1 MSTKNKAIRHEIEK
15 ATSFHDG
22 QGNIIKR
29 AGPGFETSADGAI
42 VDDRN
47 VMRFFMHRW
56 LPRLKIMKTRTQV
69 LRQIQDFQE
78 KIPSLDMGIL
88 PDGTILPLPANHSID
103 EQRIHAEI
111 IKVLK
116 NFPGP
121 KTDVTENP
129 GEQVMSLA
137 MVMDAPISVL
147 EEELKECRKLILE
160 AHANE
165 RTQLG
170 DLPEKL
176 EENLLHCQKS
186 ATRVIQRLNLMVN
199 SPMISSS
206 LSGKQKQEA
215 TRVLNMW
222 KDLPQKAKG
231 WADYF
236 NARHEQEWA
245 QMKKVAEEE
254 EVQHEKEWAE
264 MEKEAALQA
273 EQAESDDEDAQKVQG
288 FHPQMKIQKTADFGE
303 RIRSATNM
311 TGAVKTNP
319 GGGRKT
325 RKRKRR
331 RKTRKRKKKTKRKKN
346 KKKTKRKHKKRHHRT
361 KRRK

>member
-47 VMRFFMHRW
+47 VMSFFIHRW
-56 LPRLKIMKTRTQV
+56 LPRLNTMKTRTQV

-88 PDGTILPLPANHSID
+88 PDGTILPLSANHSID
-103 EQRIHAEI
+103 EQRIHEEI

-245 QMKKVAEEE
+245 QMKKVA
-254 EVQHEKEWAE
+254 
-264 MEKEAALQA
+264 ALQA
-273 EQAESDDEDAQKVQG
+273 EEAGSDDEEAQKVQG
-288 FHPQMKIQKTADFGE
+288 FESQMKIRKTADFGD
-303 RIRSATNM
+303 RIRNPGDM
-311 TGAVKTNP
+311 TGAVKTNT

-325 RKRKRR
+325 RKRKRKRR
-331 RKTRKRKKKTKRKKN
+331 RKTRKRRKKKKTR
-346 KKKTKRKHKKRHHRT
+346 KRKHKKRH
-361 KRRK
+361 RKTRKK

>member
-1 MSTKNKAIRHEIEK
+1 MSAKNQAIRDEIEK
-15 ATSFHDG
+15 ATLFRDG

-47 VMRFFMHRW
+47 VMSFFMHRW

-88 PDGTILPLPANHSID
+88 PDGTILPLPANHSRD
-103 EQRIHAEI
+103 EQRIHEEI

-121 KTDVTENP
+121 KTDVTEDP
-129 GEQVMSLA
+129 GEQVMSLP

-147 EEELKECRKLILE
+147 EGVLKECRELILE

-215 TRVLNMW
+215 TRVLNKW
-222 KDLPQKAKG
+222 GNLPQKAKG

-245 QMKKVAEEE
+245 QMKKVA
-254 EVQHEKEWAE
+254 
-264 MEKEAALQA
+264 ALQA
-273 EQAESDDEDAQKVQG
+273 EEAESDDEEAQKVPG
-288 FHPQMKIQKTADFGE
+288 FESQMKIQLNMPTANFRE
-303 RIRSATNM
+303 RIRNPGNM
-311 TGAVKTNP
+311 MGKEKTNT
-319 GGGRKT
+319 GKSSFDGGRKT
-325 RKRKRR
+325 RKRKRKRR
-331 RKTRKRKKKTKRKKN
+331 RKTRKRRKKKKTR
-346 KKKTKRKHKKRHHRT
+346 KRKHKKRH
-361 KRRK
+361 RKTRKK

>member
-1 MSTKNKAIRHEIEK
+1 
-15 ATSFHDG
+15 
-22 QGNIIKR
+22 
-29 AGPGFETSADGAI
+29 
-42 VDDRN
+42 
-47 VMRFFMHRW
+47 
-56 LPRLKIMKTRTQV
+56 
-69 LRQIQDFQE
+69 
-78 KIPSLDMGIL
+78 
-88 PDGTILPLPANHSID
+88 
-103 EQRIHAEI
+103 
-111 IKVLK
+111 
-116 NFPGP
+116 
-121 KTDVTENP
+121 
-129 GEQVMSLA
+129 
-137 MVMDAPISVL
+137 
-147 EEELKECRKLILE
+147 
-160 AHANE
+160 
-165 RTQLG
+165 
-170 DLPEKL
+170 
-176 EENLLHCQKS
+176 
-186 ATRVIQRLNLMVN
+186 MVN

-206 LSGKQKQEA
+206 LSGKQKQDA

-245 QMKKVAEEE
+245 QMKKVA
-254 EVQHEKEWAE
+254 
-264 MEKEAALQA
+264 ALQA
-273 EQAESDDEDAQKVQG
+273 EEAGSDDEEAQKVQG
-288 FHPQMKIQKTADFGE
+288 FESQMKIRKTADFGD

>member
-1 MSTKNKAIRHEIEK
+1 MSAKNQAIRDEIEK
-15 ATSFHDG
+15 ATLFRDG
-22 QGNIIKR
+22 QRNIIKR

-47 VMRFFMHRW
+47 VRSFFMHRW
-56 LPRLKIMKTRTQV
+56 LPRLKRMETRTQV
-69 LRQIQDFQE
+69 LQQIQDFQE

-88 PDGTILPLPANHSID
+88 PDGTILPLHVNHSSD
-103 EQRIHAEI
+103 EQRIHEEI

-121 KTDVTENP
+121 KTDVTEDP
-129 GEQVMSLA
+129 GEQVMSLQ
-137 MVMDAPISVL
+137 MVMDSPASVL
-147 EEELKECRKLILE
+147 EGVLKECGKLILE

-176 EENLLHCQKS
+176 EENLLRCQES

-215 TRVLNMW
+215 TRVLNKW
-222 KDLPQKAKG
+222 GNLPQKAKG

-245 QMKKVAEEE
+245 QMKKVA
-254 EVQHEKEWAE
+254 
-264 MEKEAALQA
+264 ALQA
-273 EQAESDDEDAQKVQG
+273 EEAGSDDEEAQKVQG
-288 FHPQMKIQKTADFGE
+288 FESQMKIRKTVDFGE

-311 TGAVKTNP
+311 TGAVKTNK
-319 GGGRKT
+319 GGVRKT

-331 RKTRKRKKKTKRKKN
+331 RKTRKRRKKKKTRKRKP
-346 KKKTKRKHKKRHHRT
+346 KKRH
-361 KRRK
+361 RKTRKK